1 MPGIYT
7 TGTYDAA
14 EWEPVDLITVSHNES
29 ISALRQGGIQI
40 LQIFGGNI
48 SILEK
53 KIRDLR
59 EGIVSEMEKKLPNKE
74 DYMIVGLD
82 METTILDRAIVIV
95 GSGTLLHRRVR
106 RGGARGATRVN
117 VRNQTRKR
125 NKRS

>member
-7 TGTYDAA
+7 TGTYDAS

-95 GSGTLLHRRVR
+95 GSGTLLHRRAR
-106 RGGARGATRVN
+106 RGGARGSVRGVTRK
-117 VRNQTRKR
+117 QTRKR
-125 NKRS
+125 

>member
-7 TGTYDAA
+7 TGTYDAS

-48 SILEK
+48 SFLEK

-82 METTILDRAIVIV
+82 METTILDRAIIIV
-95 GSGTLLHRRVR
+95 GSGTLLHRRAR
-106 RGGARGATRVN
+106 RGGARRITSRGT
-117 VRNQTRKR
+117 TRKR
-125 NKRS
+125 S

>member
-7 TGTYDAA
+7 TGTYDPA
-14 EWEPVDLITVSHNES
+14 EWEPVDLVTVSHNES

-59 EGIVSEMEKKLPNKE
+59 EGVVLEMEKKLPNKE

-95 GSGTLLHRRVR
+95 GSGTLLHRRAR
-106 RGGARGATRVN
+106 RGGARVSTRVN
-117 VRNQTRKR
+117 ARNQTRH
-125 NKRS
+125 KRS